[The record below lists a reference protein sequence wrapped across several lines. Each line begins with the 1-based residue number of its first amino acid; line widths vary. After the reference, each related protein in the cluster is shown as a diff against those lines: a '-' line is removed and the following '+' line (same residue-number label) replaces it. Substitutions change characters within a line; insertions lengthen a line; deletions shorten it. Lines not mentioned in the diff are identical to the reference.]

1 MNKKILL
8 AIATILVL
16 GLAVA
21 GFAYKRTSGNGV
33 ATAVTCCDKDSCPMK
48 ANGEKADCDCCT
60 GDSCPMMNGEKT
72 AAHQTAG
79 MPESCPMMMKKDA
92 KTENAVAVSTT
103 DKAGK
108 KSCDCS
114 CCKHAKEKK
123 DTATAPA
130 V

>member
-1 MNKKILL
+1 MNNKILL

-21 GFAYKRTSGNGV
+21 GFAYKRTTGSTI
-33 ATAVTCCDKDSCPMK
+33 AAAVSCCDKDSCPMK

-60 GDSCPMMNGEKT
+60 GDSCPMKNGDKM
-72 AAHQTAG
+72 AAHTTAD
-79 MPESCPMMMKKDA
+79 MPDSCPMMKKDTKA
-92 KTENAVAVSTT
+92 ENAVAVSTT
-103 DKAGK
+103 DTGTK
-108 KSCDCS
+108 KSCDCA